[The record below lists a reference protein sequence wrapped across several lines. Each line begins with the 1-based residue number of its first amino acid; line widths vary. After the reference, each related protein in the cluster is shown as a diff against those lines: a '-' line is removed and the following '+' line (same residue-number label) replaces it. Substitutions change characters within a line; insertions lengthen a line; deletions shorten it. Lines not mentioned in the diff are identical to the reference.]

1 QNMIAWMGVRND
13 GEHYGDVFV
22 HRFPKQK
29 NVYGAQQIENRIN
42 QDSHISQQL
51 NLWSQS
57 QGGSKVIRGNMLVIP
72 IEDTVL
78 YVEPI
83 YIESSNETSLPEVKQ
98 VIMAY
103 EDYIVMEETYDEAL
117 EQILRSIDLGIKHPD
132 AEENEVDE
140 PGNNEDEE
148 TNDDEQAEP
157 IVDAEEV
164 LLQIGALFDAY
175 EKEMAD
181 GNYAAAG
188 EIM

>member
-1 QNMIAWMGVRND
+1 HMSNLEVFYNREDYWEFATEKYFDEDIEMEPYYITMKLDEEEEEEFILMIPFTPKNRQNMIAWMGVRND

-83 YIESSNETSLPEVKQ
+83 YIESSNET
-98 VIMAY
+98 
-103 EDYIVMEETYDEAL
+103 
-117 EQILRSIDLGIKHPD
+117 
-132 AEENEVDE
+132 
-140 PGNNEDEE
+140 
-148 TNDDEQAEP
+148 
-157 IVDAEEV
+157 
-164 LLQIGALFDAY
+164 
-175 EKEMAD
+175 
-181 GNYAAAG
+181 
-188 EIM
+188 